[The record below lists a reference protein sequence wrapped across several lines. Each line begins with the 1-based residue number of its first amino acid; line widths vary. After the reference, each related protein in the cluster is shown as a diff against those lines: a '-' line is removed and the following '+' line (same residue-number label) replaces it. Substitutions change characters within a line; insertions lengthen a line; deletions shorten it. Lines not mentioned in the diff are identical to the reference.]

1 MKWWMGKPKKVHCRV
16 FVGSAFVVVVVL
28 VLVLVGC
35 LLFVGCCFCLCFVVC
50 CLFCCCCRCC
60 CCCCC
65 CYGGCCGGGG
75 GDGGGGPFARSVV
88 GASWGEVGPAC
99 GYVGTLG
106 QVGAGLVLE
115 LEGYLGQ
122 GGLRKL
128 QAGADRG
135 GPVLSFW
142 GF

>member
-16 FVGSAFVVVVVL
+16 FVGSAFVVVVVVL

-50 CLFCCCCRCC
+50 CLFCCCCCRC

-75 GDGGGGPFARSVV
+75 GDGGGPFARSVV